1 MRLSW
6 GGRDEMLRWMCGHTK
21 NKFHFDHI
29 KGGVSLV
36 PIEEE
41 MGENYLR
48 WFGHIQVRGIGKD
61 SR

>member
-1 MRLSW
+1 
-6 GGRDEMLRWMCGHTK
+6 MLRWMCGHTK